1 MELLLLLKVL
11 FALFL
16 VGLNGL
22 FVAAE
27 FAFVRIRESTADEL
41 SRQDLR
47 GSDSLKTVV
56 ENLDDYLAVT
66 QLGIT
71 VASLGLGWI
80 GEPAF
85 AGLVELVIGSA
96 LPSSTTHLV
105 GFGVGFSVITF
116 LHVVLGELVPK
127 TLSIQLTERI
137 CLFVAPIMRV
147 FRFIFTP
154 GIIVFN
160 GTAIAITSFF
170 GVPPARETDE
180 SRSEAEIKS
189 IIESSTEQG
198 LVDSEEE
205 KMIQRV
211 FEFDDTQLKEVMIPQ
226 PDVVSIRSGSSVKKA
241 RDLMHSSNK
250 TKLPI
255 VSGDGSKVEKF
266 VDIRETIKNENDEDS
281 VESVGE
287 DVLVL
292 PEVTSLDKSL
302 IKMREEQYEMAI
314 IVDEW
319 GSFEGIVTI
328 EDIVEEIV
336 GDIRDKF
343 DSKENTINQ
352 NSDGNYVL
360 SGKISLKRL
369 KNKLDVSL
377 ESDEM
382 DTLSGWLMENAS
394 SIPSNGDVFTK
405 PDYKITV
412 VETEDNMVKKAK
424 IEFTDQGEST
434 EE

>member
-1 MELLLLLKVL
+1 MNLILLLQVL

-27 FAFVRIRESTADEL
+27 FAFVRIRESTAEEL
-41 SRQDLR
+41 FKEKKK
-47 GSDSLKTVV
+47 GSKSLQIVV

-85 AGLVELVIGSA
+85 AALVEAIIGTS
-96 LPSSTTHLV
+96 LPSSTSHLV
-105 GFGVGFSVITF
+105 GFAVGFSTITF

-127 TLSIQLTERI
+127 TLSIQLTEKI

-147 FRFIFTP
+147 FRFVFIP

-160 GTAIAITSFF
+160 GTAVAITSFF
-170 GVPPARETDE
+170 GVPPARESNE
-180 SRSEAEIKS
+180 SHTEAEIRS
-189 IIESSTEQG
+189 IIQSSSEQG
-198 LVDSEEE
+198 LVGSEEQQ
-205 KMIQRV
+205 MIQRV
-211 FEFDDTQLKEVMIPQ
+211 FEFDDTQLKQVMIPQ
-226 PDVVSIRSGSSVKKA
+226 PDVVSIEEGSTIKQA
-241 RDLMHSSNK
+241 RDLMDSSNK
-250 TKLPI
+250 TKIPI
-255 VSGDGSKVEKF
+255 VTDENKVDKF
-266 VDIRETIKNENDEDS
+266 VDIRGTINNEDDQAD
-281 VESVGE
+281 VESIGE
-287 DVLVL
+287 EVLVL
-292 PEVTSLDKSL
+292 PEVTSLDKAL
-302 IKMREEQYEMAI
+302 IKMREDQSEMAV

-343 DSKENTINQ
+343 DSKDNRIHEKSSGVYT
-352 NSDGNYVL
+352 V
-360 SGKISLKRL
+360 SGKVSLKRI
-369 KNKLDVSL
+369 KDNLDL
-377 ESDEM
+377 ELQSKEM

-394 SIPSNGDVFTK
+394 SIPSKGDVFSK
-405 PDYKITV
+405 PNYEITV
-412 VETEDNMVKKAK
+412 VETEDNMVKTAE
-424 IEFTDQGEST
+424 IRFT
-434 EE
+434 EEEE

>member
-1 MELLLLLKVL
+1 MDLFLVLRIL

-27 FAFVRIRESTADEL
+27 FAFVRIRESTSDEL
-41 SRQDLR
+41 YKQNLR
-47 GSDSLKTVV
+47 GSKSLSIVV

-85 AGLVELVIGSA
+85 AGLVEAIIGTT
-96 LPSSTTHLV
+96 LPSSTAHLI
-105 GFGVGFSVITF
+105 GFAVGFSTITF

-127 TLSIQLTERI
+127 TLSIQLTEKI

-147 FRFIFTP
+147 FRFMFIP

-180 SRSEAEIKS
+180 SHSEAEIRS
-189 IIESSTEQG
+189 IIESSKEQG
-198 LVDSEEE
+198 LVDSDEE
-205 KMIQRV
+205 KMIKRV
-211 FEFDDTQLKEVMIPQ
+211 FEFDDTQLKQVMIPE
-226 PDVVSIRSGSSVKKA
+226 PDVISIEKGSTVKEA
-241 RDLMHSSNK
+241 RDLMHRSNK
-250 TKLPI
+250 TKIPI
-255 VSGDGSKVEKF
+255 VSEDGNKVERF
-266 VDIRETIKNENDEDS
+266 IDIRETINNEDDEAS
-281 VESVGE
+281 AESVGE

-292 PEVTSLDKSL
+292 PEVTNLDKAL
-302 IKMREEQYEMAI
+302 IKMREQQYEMAV

-343 DSKENTINQ
+343 DSKDNKITQ
-352 NSDGNYVL
+352 RSDGVYTV

-369 KNKLDVSL
+369 KENLEINL

-394 SIPSNGDVFTK
+394 SIPSKGDVFTK
-405 PDYKITV
+405 PDYEITV
-412 VETEDNMVKKAK
+412 VETADNMVKEAEIKF
-424 IEFTDQGEST
+424 IT
-434 EE
+434 EEE